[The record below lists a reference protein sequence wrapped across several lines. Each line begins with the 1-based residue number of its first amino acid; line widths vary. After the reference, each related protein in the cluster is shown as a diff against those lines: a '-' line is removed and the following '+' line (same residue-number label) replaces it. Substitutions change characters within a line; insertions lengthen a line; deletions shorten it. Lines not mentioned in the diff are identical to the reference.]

1 MSEKQKQSSSLNDPE
16 DWSWDG
22 RYEEE
27 MKEES
32 VIYSRKQSDPAMRRR
47 IEMMQEERRLRDLI
61 DDELNFD

>member
-32 VIYSRKQSDPAMRRR
+32 VIYSRKQSDPAMRRAY
-47 IEMMQEERRLRDLI
+47 RD
-61 DDELNFD
+61 DAGGTSPARSD